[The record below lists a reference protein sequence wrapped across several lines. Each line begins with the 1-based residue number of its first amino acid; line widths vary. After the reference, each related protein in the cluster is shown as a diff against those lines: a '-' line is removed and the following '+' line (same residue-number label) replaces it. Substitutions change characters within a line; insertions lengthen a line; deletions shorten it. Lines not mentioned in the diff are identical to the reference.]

1 MKICHLQLTDGRG
14 RNPETLVCRLDNGAI
29 NYIYYSSHTCGGT
42 PLALSNLQC
51 DLPIEKLNDTETK
64 RQFTDRLVD
73 VINVQSVAKVV
84 NEVQEVSFDE

>member
-14 RNPETLVCRLDNGAI
+14 GNPETLVCRLEGGAI
-29 NYIYYSSHTCGGT
+29 NYIYYRSHTSGGM

-51 DLPIEKLNDTETK
+51 DLPIEKLNDAETK

-73 VINVQSVAKVV
+73 IINVQSVKRVV